1 MLASKVKAAVHLSWE
16 TTHKAHAAAHVTCN
30 FEHLAPVAD
39 MEWHGGEHQR
49 RPCVV
54 YILYMCYSLHLCS
67 YRVHPRMEMEHAI
80 LCVGYITMNG
90 FDRTIQ
96 LECWRG
102 KAIGGKRA

>member
-39 MEWHGGEHQR
+39 MEWHGREHRR

-54 YILYMCYSLHLCS
+54 YVLLIALCS
-67 YRVHPRMEMEHAI
+67 YRVHPSRMEMEHAMPFCALVI
-80 LCVGYITMNG
+80 L
-90 FDRTIQ
+90 
-96 LECWRG
+96 E
-102 KAIGGKRA
+102 

>member
-1 MLASKVKAAVHLSWE
+1 MSWE

-54 YILYMCYSLHLCS
+54 YMCYSLHLCS

-80 LCVGYITMNG
+80 LCVGYIRMNG
-90 FDRTIQ
+90 FYRIRTIQ
-96 LECWRG
+96 LSAGEA
-102 KAIGGKRA
+102 KPLEANELNYESIS